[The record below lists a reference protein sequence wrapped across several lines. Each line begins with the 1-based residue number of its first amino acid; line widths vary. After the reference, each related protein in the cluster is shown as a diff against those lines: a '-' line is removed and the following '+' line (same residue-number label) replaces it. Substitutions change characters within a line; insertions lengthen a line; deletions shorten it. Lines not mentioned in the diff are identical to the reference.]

1 MVKREVVGAHYG
13 LRDWLAQRITAV
25 VMAVYTL
32 LILSIIAGLPRMD
45 YWQWKVMWQAPVI
58 RSATVLVLICLLLHT
73 WIGVRNIFMD
83 YIKDPAT
90 RLVLYVL
97 TIGALVWYGIWLLQI
112 LWSV

>member
-1 MVKREVVGAHYG
+1 MKREVVGAHYG

-45 YWQWKVMWQAPVI
+45 YWQWKVMWQAPVL
-58 RSATVLVLICLLLHT
+58 RAATVVVLICLLLRT
-73 WIGVRNIFMD
+73 WSGERIGS
-83 YIKDPAT
+83 
-90 RLVLYVL
+90 LL
-97 TIGALVWYGIWLLQI
+97 WYGNWLLQI